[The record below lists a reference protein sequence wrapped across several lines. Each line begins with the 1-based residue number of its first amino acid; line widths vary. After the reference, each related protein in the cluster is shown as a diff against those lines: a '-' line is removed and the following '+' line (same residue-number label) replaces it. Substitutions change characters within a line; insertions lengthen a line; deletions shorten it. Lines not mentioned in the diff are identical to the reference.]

1 MSSWPNPSS
10 WGTSVNGTSE
20 GYELRSRCISSPP
33 ERKGSDLRISSRVIF
48 ACAIVFILCRFEG
61 GALSSDAGP
70 DFCQSVHPYVI
81 ALGAVADDL
90 PITCPRQSDKG
101 EKIIVR
107 ADPLSPLSA

>member
-10 WGTSVNGTSE
+10 GAASVNGTSE

-48 ACAIVFILCRFEG
+48 ACAIVFVLYRFEG

-70 DFCQSVHPYVI
+70 DFRQRVHPHVI
-81 ALGAVADDL
+81 ALRVVADGL
-90 PITCPRQSDKG
+90 PIASPCQPDNI
-101 EKIIVR
+101 EKLV
-107 ADPLSPLSA
+107 AWTNPLPPLSA

>member
-10 WGTSVNGTSE
+10 GGTSVNGTSE

-48 ACAIVFILCRFEG
+48 ACAIVFVLCRFEG

-70 DFCQSVHPYVI
+70 AFCQSVRPHVI

-90 PITCPRQSDKG
+90 PIAHPRQPDEAK
-101 EKIIVR
+101 KFIVR
-107 ADPLSPLSA
+107 VDPLPPLSA